1 MIIFFAS
8 AQQKR
13 QKNLLHFN
21 QVIIKMRDN
30 KLVITTEPKSF
41 SFNLPKN
48 VSTNFKYGIDSIIKQ
63 NEYLAYHP
71 LKNGIRQLLS
81 KYKHGNKIHQYRK
94 Q

>member
-1 MIIFFAS
+1 
-8 AQQKR
+8 
-13 QKNLLHFN
+13 
-21 QVIIKMRDN
+21 MRDN

-63 NEYLAYHP
+63 NEYLAYHA

-81 KYKHGNKIHQYRK
+81 K
-94 Q
+94 